1 MKLPKFWTLSATF
14 STKHVTIPKSFLS
27 MSSSSSSS
35 SDDRAVQVGL
45 TGSIGMGKSTISNHF
60 KSMGFPVFDADATV
74 HRLYAVNGAAVAPIE
89 KLYPDTIVDGAV
101 HRPTLGKKVIE
112 DSTVLKVLEA
122 IVHPLVAAERKRFYE
137 EANNQ
142 GHFLVV
148 YDIPLLLENP
158 SSQEVDYVLVA
169 TASAETQKHRV
180 LDRPGM
186 TEEKFLSL
194 LAKQMPDE
202 EKRKKANFLIDTD
215 HPSKAPAKAQ
225 VASIVENLV
234 GKHGKRWNTWKN
246 RHHHHHHRILH
257 RKSDTTPTNKDPS
270 STDTSQSTD
279 MKPNADLQSNQILST
294 SSSVTTSSL
303 AHAFDLIV
311 FDLDDTLVPV
321 WHPIKPAT
329 EALMSYMG
337 QHMPNA
343 AIDAQVHI
351 HTCIIY
357 PYMHT
362 DIHTYIHIILVL
374 CVHPSIMHPSIAQQR
389 SQSKPLTYIE
399 IQTVHNTT
407 QLTT

>member
-1 MKLPKFWTLSATF
+1 MKVPKIWTFSATF
-14 STKHVTIPKSFLS
+14 SSKHVTIPKSFVS
-27 MSSSSSSS
+27 MSSSFS

-60 KSMGFPVFDADATV
+60 KVMGFPVFDADATV

-89 KLYPDTIVDGAV
+89 KLYPDTIIDGAV
-101 HRPTLGKKVIE
+101 HRPSLGKKVME
-112 DSTVLKVLEA
+112 DSTVLKMLEE

-137 EANNQ
+137 EANSQ

-158 SSQEVDYVLVA
+158 TSQEVDYVLVA
-169 TASAETQKHRV
+169 TASAETQKQRV

-225 VASIVENLV
+225 VASIVEKLV
-234 GKHGKRWNTWKN
+234 DKHSKRWNTWKN
-246 RHHHHHHRILH
+246 RHHHHHHHHRILH
-257 RKSDTTPTNKDPS
+257 RHSDTTHPHPDPS
-270 STDTSQSTD
+270 STVTD
-279 MKPNADLQSNQILST
+279 QPTEAKPNANPNQLLST
-294 SSSVTTSSL
+294 PPVNISSIAS
-303 AHAFDLIV
+303 AFDLIV

-329 EALMSYMG
+329 EALMTYMG

-343 AIDAQVHI
+343 AIDARVNKHHYI
-351 HTCIIY
+351 ASH
-357 PYMHT
+357 
-362 DIHTYIHIILVL
+362 YIHLSH
-374 CVHPSIMHPSIAQQR
+374 CS
-389 SQSKPLTYIE
+389 SK
-399 IQTVHNTT
+399 
-407 QLTT
+407 LTTYNI